1 MEYVLFTIIYLLIF
15 FLKGCLYY
23 KVENRK
29 ILACVYV
36 VDIIVT
42 FYKFLLFPLS
52 VFILKFEN
60 DFNIFK
66 LLILL
71 ICLIVSLLG
80 IYKFYLIIKR
90 IINLTK
96 VKKEINI
103 LLITDIL
110 WIIFYNL
117 LIFIDSKIY

>member
-60 DFNIFK
+60 DFSIFK

-80 IYKFYLIIKR
+80 ICKFYLIIKR

-96 VKKEINI
+96 VKKEIN
-103 LLITDIL
+103 LLLATDIL

>member
-23 KVENRK
+23 RVENRK

-60 DFNIFK
+60 DFSIFK

-96 VKKEINI
+96 VKKEINL